1 MLTSDADSSEDR
13 DLRRYLRDLAALSAL
28 PAIWSG
34 ESRQRIAEGVA
45 EVLVTVLHLSSAH
58 VRLKGSTS
66 EDAVEVTRRDEPPSE
81 EEPPCDRHDH
91 CRRHPQ
97 SASQLLMAPFTQI

>member
-66 EDAVEVTRRDEPPSE
+66 EDAVEVTRRDEPPGVPVSE
-81 EEPPCDRHDH
+81 EEISRALSPWLNAGAADT
-91 CRRHPQ
+91 
-97 SASQLLMAPFTQI
+97 A